1 MEEKKKRKP
10 GIISILGLII
20 LAIIIICVVKLIKWN
35 LSSVNVDTDVEE
47 GYYDMECLDFYVY
60 PDEEARANHPDN
72 GKLDILILG
81 NSYVN
86 NFGSKISIVNEMRDK
101 MDANIIDLS
110 GDNTFLTCNLLQ
122 NNPSY
127 DCLALYHQITD
138 IHNHDLTYIEGE
150 YSEAAFSTGKR
161 YKEYIKDFKTTDF
174 NDLDIV
180 LIMYNLNDYYG
191 LKPTLA
197 INEEDVRGYHGS
209 LYTSIKFLQDN
220 YPHLQIMLVSPYPEY
235 LVTDD
240 ELALSNATDYG
251 WGTSS
256 VYIEH
261 ALAVATQLC
270 VSYIDNYFYI
280 INDDNIEEYVSGF
293 TLTDKGSVVLA
304 KHIIDFIENDGL
316 N

>member
-1 MEEKKKRKP
+1 MTKSSKRKP
-10 GIISILGLII
+10 GVQTILGLVI

-35 LSSVNVDTDVEE
+35 RSSVHVDTDVEE

-81 NSYVN
+81 NSYAN
-86 NFGSKISIVNEMRDK
+86 NKGAKVSIVNEMRDK
-101 MDANIIDLS
+101 MDAHIVDLS
-110 GDNTFLTCNLLQ
+110 ADNTFLASNVPQ
-122 NNPSY
+122 NSPTY
-127 DCLALYHQITD
+127 DCLSLYHQITD
-138 IHNHDLTYIEGE
+138 IHNHDLTYIEGGE
-150 YSEAAFSTGKR
+150 DAFSTTKR
-161 YKEYIKDFKTTDF
+161 YKEYVKDFKKTDF
-174 NDLDIV
+174 NDFDIV
-180 LIMYNLNDYYG
+180 LIMYNLNDFYAA
-191 LKPTLA
+191 KPTLA
-197 INEEDVRGYHGS
+197 LNEEDVRGYHGS

-235 LVTDD
+235 LVTD
-240 ELALSNATDYG
+240 EGIQLSNASDYG

-280 INDDNIEEYVSGF
+280 INDENIEEYVSGF
-293 TLTDKGSVVLA
+293 SLTDKGSVTLA
-304 KHIIDFIENDGL
+304 NHIISFIENDGL